1 MNGLKYFGFDDT
13 ASFVELFL
21 KFWSIINISNSTIRR
36 RKRDNVR
43 DPVKSPE
50 DWKLDFL
57 TNFGQF
63 VILWENSKVS
73 CVLVIVL
80 FNF

>member
-1 MNGLKYFGFDDT
+1 MNALKYFRFNDT

-21 KFWSIINISNSTIRR
+21 KFCSVINISNSTIEIC
-36 RKRDNVR
+36 KRDNVR

-57 TNFGQF
+57 INFG
-63 VILWENSKVS
+63 
-73 CVLVIVL
+73 
-80 FNF
+80 